1 MQMCTQHEEH
11 IKPLPGPLFD
21 RRVAFLFFFLLP
33 NELMVSNAEMRQLDG
48 KEEGKG
54 FLGLSE

>member
-1 MQMCTQHEEH
+1 MCTQHEGH

-21 RRVAFLFFFLLP
+21 RRVAVFFFFLP
-33 NELMVSNAEMRQLDG
+33 NELMVSNAEMRQLNG
-48 KEEGKG
+48 KEEEKG